1 MYKNEVNPLYKIV
14 AIALMSKGN
23 LQMKI
28 LCVLD
33 SFYPKIDGP
42 AIGLNNIATILNT
55 NHIAQL
61 DLLVPSYPKYKD
73 KSPYKIIRC
82 KSMPA
87 TEGYR
92 ASLPHFHLSLN
103 RTLRKQNYDL
113 IHIRSPFTLGKYALK
128 FGKKHNIPVIST
140 VHTAYDSDFERK
152 LNSKFLR
159 KFMMNYITKTIN
171 KSDYVF
177 TVSKGF
183 ARSLRSKIYHC
194 PKRVGVIR
202 NATEYQ
208 DQDLSV
214 EIEKLKE
221 KHNIKNEFLFLFV
234 GRVVEN
240 KNIQFSLE
248 CLKKLKELGFS
259 NFKFLIVGEGDY
271 VNKLKSIAE
280 KYDIKEKVIFTGVVR
295 DRKLLGAYYKM
306 SHLFLFPSTF
316 DTCGIVAL
324 EAGSF
329 GLPSMM
335 ITDSCASELIE
346 DDKNGFA
353 LPENSDIWANKI
365 YEIVKSK
372 KITPR
377 MKEYTKKSLHRSWHN
392 VAIEYFNLYKNVV
405 FVHSLKNAKCKRLF
419 QNSSKL
425 KSNKKLTGTYHLNKV
440 LI

>member
-1 MYKNEVNPLYKIV
+1 MR
-14 AIALMSKGN
+14 
-23 LQMKI
+23 I

-55 NHIAQL
+55 YHIAQL
-61 DLLVPSYPKYKD
+61 DLLVPKYPKYKD
-73 KSPYKIIRC
+73 KFPYKIIRC
-82 KSMPA
+82 KSMSV

-92 ASLPHFHLSLN
+92 ASLPHLHLSLG
-103 RTLRKQNYDL
+103 RTLKKEKYDL

-140 VHTAYDSDFERK
+140 VHTAYDLDFERK
-152 LNSKFLR
+152 LKSKFLQ
-159 KFMMNYITKTIN
+159 KFMMNYITKAIN

-183 ARSLRSKIYHC
+183 ARQLHSKIYHC

-208 DQDLSV
+208 DSDLSV

-248 CLKKLKELGFS
+248 VLKKLKELGFA
-259 NFKFLIVGEGDY
+259 NFKFLIVGEGDHIS
-271 VNKLKSIAE
+271 KLKTLAE
-280 KYDIKEKVIFTGVVR
+280 KYNIKENVIFTGVVR

-346 DDKNGFA
+346 DNQNGFA
-353 LPENSDIWANKI
+353 LPEDSSIWADKI
-365 YEIVKSK
+365 FDIVKSK
-372 KITPR
+372 KITSK

-405 FVHSLKNAKCKRLF
+405 FVHSLKTTNHKKLF
-419 QNSSKL
+419 RNL
-425 KSNKKLTGTYHLNKV
+425 PTIKSNKKQVGIYHINKV